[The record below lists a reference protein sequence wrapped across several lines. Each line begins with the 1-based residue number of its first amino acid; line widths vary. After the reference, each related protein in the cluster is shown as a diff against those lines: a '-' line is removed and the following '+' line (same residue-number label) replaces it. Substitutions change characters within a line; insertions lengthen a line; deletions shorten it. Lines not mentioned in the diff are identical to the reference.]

1 MLGKTMKKTY
11 MKPQLL
17 VVKVNLSTLIC
28 QSPLN
33 SVNVNRGTEMST
45 NEEFE

>member
-11 MKPQLL
+11 MKPQLI

-33 SVNVNRGTEMST
+33 SVIVNRETEMST
-45 NEEFE
+45 DEEFE

>member
-1 MLGKTMKKTY
+1 MLGKAMKKTY

-33 SVNVNRGTEMST
+33 SVNVRT
-45 NEEFE
+45 NETMGEGDEFE

>member
-11 MKPQLL
+11 MKPQLI

-33 SVNVNRGTEMST
+33 SVIVHRETEMG
-45 NEEFE
+45 EGDEFE

>member
-1 MLGKTMKKTY
+1 MKKTY
-11 MKPQLL
+11 MKPQML

-33 SVNVNRGTEMST
+33 SVNVKY
-45 NEEFE
+45 NETMGESDDFE